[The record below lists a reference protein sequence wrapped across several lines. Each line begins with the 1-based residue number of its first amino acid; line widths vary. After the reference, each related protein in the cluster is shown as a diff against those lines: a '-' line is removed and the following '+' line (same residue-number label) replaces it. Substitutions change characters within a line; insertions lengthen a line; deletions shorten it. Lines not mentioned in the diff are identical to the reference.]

1 MHRRQFLRFLTDFGT
16 GAIATLGSRGWVA
29 RSLATPPH
37 SKRLVVLF
45 LRGGIDGLSVVVP
58 HGETDY
64 YEARPAIA
72 LPQPN
77 KDGGVLDL
85 DGQFGLHP
93 SLAPLLPLWNGGTL
107 AFVHACGSSDPT
119 RSHFDAQHYMEVGT
133 PGNKKTP
140 DGWMNRLLGVLPGQT
155 PVEAVSVGQSISPI
169 LSGSEP
175 ASNISLGR
183 NAARKLPID
192 RDNVRT
198 AFDRLYSDDDPLS
211 VAYREGRTA
220 RDRLLKELEAEMEAA
235 NNGAPL
241 PAGFAGDARQLASL
255 IVRDPQI
262 QLAFMDLGGWDTHV
276 SQGSTRG
283 ILANRLQRLGEGV
296 ATLVENLGETYADT
310 TIIVMSEF
318 GRTVKENGN
327 GGTDHGHGNAMWVLG
342 GSVRGGKVYGRWPGL
357 SEDELYEGRDLA
369 VTTDF
374 RDVLAPTLKS
384 QFNLTPAQLTQV
396 FPDHNFAGNYS
407 AARRE

>member
-1 MHRRQFLRFLTDFGT
+1 MHRRQFLRFLTGFGT
-16 GAIATLGSRGWVA
+16 GAIASFGSRGWVA
-29 RSLATPPH
+29 RSLAATPN
-37 SKRLVVLF
+37 SKRLVLLF

-64 YEARPAIA
+64 YQARPAIA
-72 LPQPN
+72 LPQPD

-93 SLAPLLPLWNGGTL
+93 SLASLLPLWEQGTL
-107 AFVHACGSSDPT
+107 AFVHACGSADPT
-119 RSHFDAQHYMEVGT
+119 RSHFDAQHYLEVGT

-183 NAARKLPID
+183 HAARKLPID

-198 AFDRLYSDDDPLS
+198 AFDRLYTDDDPLS

-241 PAGFAGDARQLASL
+241 PAGFAGDARQLAGL
-255 IVRDPQI
+255 MARDPQI

-276 SQGSTRG
+276 NQGSTRG
-283 ILANRLQRLGEGV
+283 ILANRLKRLGEGV
-296 ATLVENLGETYADT
+296 ATLVESLGETYADT

-318 GRTVKENGN
+318 GRTVRENGN
-327 GGTDHGHGNAMWVLG
+327 GGTDHGHGNVMWVSG
-342 GSVRGGKVYGRWPGL
+342 GSVRGGKVYGTWPGL

-374 RDVLAPTLKS
+374 RDILAAILTS
-384 QFNLTPAQLTQV
+384 QFQLTSTQLNRV
-396 FPDHNFAGNYS
+396 FPDYNFAGNF
-407 AARRE
+407 AID